1 MGWAQ
6 MVQGGINIGTA
17 LIQGRQQAN
26 ELRTQAEIEGRNIE
40 LAKANRDIVNRQYSA
55 REESMRRSARQAL
68 GAQRAAI
75 AQSGTG
81 FSGSNLDI
89 MKQSTA
95 NAELD
100 ALNLRYAGQIEDA
113 SMQNDITMREWNK
126 ANLRRAAKNTMKMRW
141 HNAGAALFGAN
152 QVSGTNANGGITQTS
167 TPTLAS
173 GSYGQGS
180 AFGFGNNVDN
190 FSGSNYGLSSGFGSI
205 NKGMGFTPGSSG
217 WSKSTF
223 GSGFGGSY

>member
-6 MVQGGINIGTA
+6 MVQGGINIGTE
-17 LIQGRQQAN
+17 LIKGRQQAN
-26 ELRTQAEIEGRNIE
+26 ELRTQAELEGRNIE
-40 LAKANRDIVNRQYSA
+40 LAKQNREIVNRQYSA
-55 REESMRRSARQAL
+55 REEAMRRSARQAL

-100 ALNLRYAGQIEDA
+100 ALNLRYAGQLEDA
-113 SMQNDITMREWNK
+113 SMQNDITMRQFNK
-126 ANLRRAAKNTMKMRW
+126 DNLRRAAKNTMKMRW

-152 QVSGTNANGGITQTS
+152 TVNSNNANGGITQSS
-167 TPTLAS
+167 TPTLS
-173 GSYGQGS
+173 GGSYGQGS

-205 NKGMGFTPGSSG
+205 NKGMGFNPGSSN

-223 GSGFGGSY
+223 GSGFGGG